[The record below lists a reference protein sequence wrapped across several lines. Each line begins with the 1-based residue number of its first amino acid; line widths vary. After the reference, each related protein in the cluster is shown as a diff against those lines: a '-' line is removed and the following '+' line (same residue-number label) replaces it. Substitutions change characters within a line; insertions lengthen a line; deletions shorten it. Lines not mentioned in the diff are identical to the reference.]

1 MPAEG
6 RLEPMFAKR
15 LPKAVLWD
23 LDGTLVDSE
32 PYWMK
37 SEIEL
42 AERHGASW
50 TEEDGKSL
58 VGMALKDSTRL
69 MGEKMG
75 VQFDPEQ
82 VIHEL
87 TDSVTA
93 QLRAEIPWRPG
104 AKELLREL
112 RRKGVKTALV
122 TMSLRR
128 MALQVVESIEFDAF
142 DVVVAGD
149 DVIHGKPHAEPY
161 LKAASL
167 LGVAPSECVAFE
179 DSISGILSAEAA
191 GTIAVGIPN
200 VMIIPSH
207 PERILWDTL
216 DGKRYRDLKK
226 LFR

>member
-1 MPAEG
+1 
-6 RLEPMFAKR
+6 
-15 LPKAVLWD
+15 
-23 LDGTLVDSE
+23 
-32 PYWMK
+32 MK

-42 AERHGASW
+42 AHRHGAEW

-69 MGEKMG
+69 MGERFG
-75 VQFDPEQ
+75 VELDTDS
-82 VIHEL
+82 VINEL

-93 QLRAEIPWRPG
+93 QLRREIPWRPG
-104 AKELLREL
+104 AQELLREL
-112 RRKGVKTALV
+112 RRRGVKTALV

-128 MALQVVESIEFDAF
+128 MALQVVEAIPFDAF

-149 DVIHGKPHAEPY
+149 DVVHGKPHAEPY

-167 LGVAPSECVAFE
+167 LGVDPKDCVAFE

-191 GTIAVGIPN
+191 GTKAVGIPN
-200 VMIIPSH
+200 VVIIPSN
-207 PERILWDTL
+207 PDRILWETL
-216 DGKRYRDLKK
+216 EGKRLKDLKQ